1 MSAEPRPSFAT
12 DLAGHERDP
21 AAAVA
26 SAMPELGTGSAD
38 ALGRV
43 GLRGAWVAVG
53 VVLILTSAFAAILA
67 WRADKVEREWL
78 VGAALGTFLL
88 AVAGAFDAVLLARS
102 RRPLDIA
109 NRALRVAAA
118 DLAASYAALAEAH
131 RELGVTAE
139 ARDRALQD
147 LRAAVREREAFLA
160 SVSHDLKT
168 PLTLIKGHADLLHGR
183 ALATDLPEVRRMAAG
198 LGSIGESATEMAGL
212 IEDLLD
218 LARLEMGQTPELT
231 RRPTDL
237 VGLVRRVVGPHQS
250 ATDRHRFRLD
260 IAVPE
265 LVGTWDP
272 TLLERVLDNLL
283 TNAVKYSPEGGEIGV
298 ALVRVDDGGGAT
310 AVLTVR
316 DEGMGIPAADL
327 PRVFERF
334 FRAENVAGQID
345 GTGLGLA
352 GVRYTVESHGG
363 TIGVVSREGA
373 GSTFTIR
380 LPLDAPE
387 PAKQA
392 TATIHASP
400 SGGRAGRATKR
411 P

>member
-1 MSAEPRPSFAT
+1 MHAT
-12 DLAGHERDP
+12 DLADREGDHSSV
-21 AAAVA
+21 VA
-26 SAMPELGTGSAD
+26 SAMPELTAAAPDG
-38 ALGRV
+38 LGRV

-53 VVLILTSAFAAILA
+53 LVLVTTSAFAAIIA
-67 WRADKVEREWL
+67 WRAEEVNQQWL

-88 AVAGAFDAVLLARS
+88 AVAAVFDAVLLARS

-109 NRALRVAAA
+109 HRALRVAAA

-131 RELGVTAE
+131 RELGATAE

-183 ALATDLPEVRRMAAG
+183 SLASDAPEVQRMRPG

-237 VGLVRRVVGPHQS
+237 VVLVRRVVAAHES

-260 IAVPE
+260 VAVPE
-265 LVGTWDP
+265 LVGTWDA

-283 TNAVKYSPEGGEIGV
+283 TNAVKYSPEGGE
-298 ALVRVDDGGGAT
+298 VRVVLGRGDDGDAT
-310 AVLTVR
+310 AILTVQ
-316 DEGMGIPAADL
+316 DDGMGIPAADL

-334 FRAENVAGQID
+334 YRAENVAGRID

-363 TIGVVSREGA
+363 TIGVVSREGE

-380 LPLDAPE
+380 LPLDAPVR
-387 PAKQA
+387 QT
-392 TATIHASP
+392 TATIQAPPEGRPSASGTRLR
-400 SGGRAGRATKR
+400 SW
-411 P
+411 